1 MIDVTNMNTVPPLKR
16 LHQKR
21 RQPLRTRS
29 ALLDAAVEI
38 IDKEGWSAVTTTRV
52 AAQAGLSRGALQH
65 HFYASNELLLAVADE
80 LGAKLNGWIEPSD
93 LLALPLAVRVERL
106 LAHYYEVYSSRL
118 FRAVMSLLLDPAST
132 VAVHIRKKNYADQDR
147 IHETWRA
154 AFSDTGVSE
163 SKLSGLRRMAMA
175 TVRGYALRE
184 QITEGDS
191 WSEDLVL
198 LQEFLLR
205 ELQNAG

>member
-1 MIDVTNMNTVPPLKR
+1 
-16 LHQKR
+16 
-21 RQPLRTRS
+21 
-29 ALLDAAVEI
+29 
-38 IDKEGWSAVTTTRV
+38 
-52 AAQAGLSRGALQH
+52 
-65 HFYASNELLLAVADE
+65 
-80 LGAKLNGWIEPSD
+80 
-93 LLALPLAVRVERL
+93 
-106 LAHYYEVYSSRL
+106 
-118 FRAVMSLLLDPAST
+118 MSLLLDPAST
-132 VAVHIRKKNYADQDR
+132 VAVHILKKNYADQDR

-154 AFSDTGVSE
+154 ASSDTGVSE